1 MLSLQEEYVS
11 VGISD
16 VRNDWNWAVWNG
28 NFSYNWNLKDDS
40 FLSRVHSHYLSEFRL
55 WFTSLTSKM
64 DKPDFFQATASH
76 PLFLLL
82 LQPLPN
88 TCTATFC
95 LSYISQLNF
104 HHGFFGFF
112 FFRSSCQIQD
122 VCPRKTWNTKKKPHV
137 HTCNQHSLEI
147 DFFFPSW
154 SLLIALC
161 LIPSFNLEKGN
172 SPVLLPMTQKN

>member
-1 MLSLQEEYVS
+1 MLLESYFVASHSTFLILIRPEKYMLSLQEEYVS
-11 VGISD
+11 VGISN

-28 NFSYNWNLKDDS
+28 NFSYSWNLKDDS

-76 PLFLLL
+76 PLCLLL

-104 HHGFFGFF
+104 HHGFLFCFFFFAHPAKFRMYALGKLGIQRRNHMCIHAINTVWKLFGFF
-112 FFRSSCQIQD
+112 F
-122 VCPRKTWNTKKKPHV
+122 
-137 HTCNQHSLEI
+137 LAG
-147 DFFFPSW
+147 
-154 SLLIALC
+154 LY
-161 LIPSFNLEKGN
+161 
-172 SPVLLPMTQKN
+172 